1 MWQMAVKMS
10 EKYYYGWG
18 WMIVPAAKPLVGTS
32 PSATF
37 IGHTG
42 GAIGASSA
50 LVLVPGSHD
59 TSAATPH
66 NIAVAIIFNLQE
78 VPKMFQLAQTIA
90 EQFM

>member
-1 MWQMAVKMS
+1 MVVKMS

-18 WMIVPAAKPLVGTS
+18 WMIIPPNKPLTGVS
-32 PSATF
+32 PSTTF

-50 LVLVPGSHD
+50 LVLAPGSHD
-59 TSAATPH
+59 PSTTPH
-66 NIAVAIIFNLQE
+66 NIAVAVIFNLQE
-78 VPKMFQLAQTIA
+78 VPKMFQLGQSIA